1 MSPAQTH
8 SRSSSGCNASL
19 RPRRQGRLWLALAA
33 SLALASAWLLAG
45 PQDALARA
53 TAAAPSP
60 AVPDLAPWERIA
72 PTPPAQPD
80 RQAASS
86 APAAAGTP
94 VLTITR
100 SADGEILIAARAA
113 SHRAAAE
120 RLSALTQ
127 SELRLSAAS
136 ALPDAGS
143 LTINWRGRNI
153 EQAWLALLGAG
164 SSHALQCEK
173 QRCRVWLLS
182 AAAKSGRQ
190 PARSPAPP
198 PERASSPGLT
208 QHAAGLPIPTAPP
221 APAMQPDPPGL
232 FPSE

>member
-1 MSPAQTH
+1 MSPAQTP
-8 SRSSSGCNASL
+8 SKL
-19 RPRRQGRLWLALAA
+19 RPRQQGRLWLALAA
-33 SLALASAWLLAG
+33 CLALASAWLLVG
-45 PQDALARA
+45 PQDALAHA
-53 TAAAPSP
+53 SAAAPSP

-72 PTPPAQPD
+72 AQPAAQPA

-94 VLTITR
+94 MLTITR

-113 SHRAAAE
+113 SQRAAAE

-143 LTINWRGRNI
+143 LSINWRGRNI

-182 AAAKSGRQ
+182 AGPVAVQKGASTATAAAEK
-190 PARSPAPP
+190 
-198 PERASSPGLT
+198 
-208 QHAAGLPIPTAPP
+208 PP
-221 APAMQPDPPGL
+221 AAAPAAMQPDPPGL
-232 FPSE
+232 FPAD

>member
-8 SRSSSGCNASL
+8 SSNSSCSGSSL

-33 SLALASAWLLAG
+33 CLALASAWLLAS
-45 PQDALARA
+45 PQDALAHA

-72 PTPPAQPD
+72 PTPSAQHA

-143 LTINWRGRNI
+143 LSINWRGRNI

-173 QRCRVWLLS
+173 QRCRVWLMS
-182 AAAKSGRQ
+182 AAAKSGQQ

-198 PERASSPGLT
+198 PERASSPGLP
-208 QHAAGLPIPTAPP
+208 QHAAELPTPTAPP